1 MAWPVNKGKK
11 DNRWGDPGRD
21 YQWQQG
27 EEPQYMWLKKF
38 VAAALIFIIVY
49 IAHTSDTSVGRAVTG
64 GVKYI
69 MTVETD
75 WGYLAEQVAPY
86 APQGFDTT
94 VLKRV
99 QTVISKPA
107 DPLQYMIRPVD
118 GKIMAPYGWRTH
130 PVLKQEM
137 LHEGID
143 FEAAPGTNVSS
154 AAPGTVKSISDSAH
168 LGKTVIVEHSRQ
180 VETVYGHL
188 QEVLVKQGDPIS
200 QGQIIGK
207 SGKTGMVAAPLLY
220 FEVREQGKAVDPMT
234 RLKGD
239 SPAARQGK

>member
-1 MAWPVNKGKK
+1 MAWTVNKGKK
-11 DNRWGDPGRD
+11 DNRWGDSGRD

-27 EEPQYMWLKKF
+27 EEPQYIWLKKF
-38 VAAALIFIIVY
+38 VAAALIFTIVY

-107 DPLQYMIRPVD
+107 DPLQYMTRPVD
-118 GKIMAPYGWRTH
+118 GKILAPYGWRTH

-143 FEAAPGTNVSS
+143 FEATPGNECQFG
-154 AAPGTVKSISDSAH
+154 GTRNS
-168 LGKTVIVEHSRQ
+168 
-180 VETVYGHL
+180 
-188 QEVLVKQGDPIS
+188 EVH
-200 QGQIIGK
+200 
-207 SGKTGMVAAPLLY
+207 
-220 FEVREQGKAVDPMT
+220 F
-234 RLKGD
+234 
-239 SPAARQGK
+239 